1 MNQQNEKILSQ
12 MKAGEE
18 GVISHYC
25 GESEIQGRLKELGL
39 VRGTKILV
47 KRFAPLGDPMEI
59 EVRGYNLA
67 IRKKDAACITLQI
80 SAGSF
85 L

>member
-1 MNQQNEKILSQ
+1 MNQQENEKTLNQ
-12 MKAGEE
+12 LKEGEQ
-18 GVISHYC
+18 GVIIYYS

-67 IRKKDAACITLQI
+67 IRKKDAACITLRVL
-80 SAGSF
+80 AG
-85 L
+85 